1 LDWEYN
7 WQRYVY
13 GCLGTEEMRVLAL
26 TPSQKGYSPGQRGSI
41 ELWEKPLADY
51 GIIINYAPFETDK
64 LRQILHTSGNQ
75 MAKVSEM
82 LRSYVNRLGILRKLD
97 EYDAVF
103 IYREAALLGPAFLER
118 LVARKKPI
126 IYQLDDP
133 LYMPYKSPSNGYLS
147 YLKFF
152 GKVKE
157 IIKLSK
163 VVIANSSHIRDY
175 CLNFNKN
182 VWQVPSIVDTN
193 EFTYKPFDENL
204 KRVCIGWSGSPT
216 TLKNIKL
223 VESALQTIS
232 GKNIC
237 DIHFIGGTDFKLEN
251 VKYSS
256 QKWSGETEVE
266 DLRRMQ
272 IGLVPLPDNAWNKH
286 KFIMKTA
293 QYMALG
299 IVPVGTPMA
308 SNPEVIKHG
317 ENGFLAANDAEW
329 VEYISLLV
337 NDSNLR
343 TAMSVKCVK
352 EAHENY
358 NLEANIPKVLQAF
371 RSAVN

>member
-1 LDWEYN
+1 
-7 WQRYVY
+7 
-13 GCLGTEEMRVLAL
+13 MRVLAL

-41 ELWEKPLADY
+41 ELWEKPLEEN
-51 GIIINYAPFETDK
+51 GIFVDYAPFENDK
-64 LRQILHTSGNQ
+64 LRQILHTGGNQ
-75 MAKVSEM
+75 IGKISEM
-82 LRSYVNRLGILRKLD
+82 LRSYVQRLGLLKKLD

-103 IYREAALLGPAFLER
+103 VYREAALLGPAFLER

-133 LYMPYKSPSNGYLS
+133 LYLPYKSPSNGYLS

-157 IIKLSK
+157 IIKLSTS
-163 VVIANSSHIRDY
+163 VIANSSHIRDY
-175 CLNFNKN
+175 CLDFNKN

-193 EFTYKPFDENL
+193 QFTYKPFDENL

-223 VESALQTIS
+223 VEKALQKIS
-232 GKNIC
+232 SKDIC
-237 DIHFIGGTDFKLEN
+237 DIHFIGGTDFGLEN
-251 VKYSS
+251 VKYSGK
-256 QKWSGETEVE
+256 KWNGETEVE
-266 DLRRMQ
+266 DLRKMQ

-308 SNPEVIKHG
+308 SNPEVIRHG
-317 ENGFLAANDAEW
+317 ENGFLAANDPEW
-329 VEYISLLV
+329 VEYLTLLI
-337 NDSNLR
+337 NDSELR
-343 TAMSVKCVK
+343 NRMSVQCVK
-352 EAHENY
+352 DAHENY
-358 NLEANIPKVLQAF
+358 NLESNMPKVIEAF
-371 RSAVN
+371 RFAVK

>member
-1 LDWEYN
+1 
-7 WQRYVY
+7 
-13 GCLGTEEMRVLAL
+13 MKVLAL

-41 ELWEKPLADY
+41 ELWEKSLEAA
-51 GIIINYAPFETDK
+51 GIIIDYAPFETDK

-75 MAKVSEM
+75 ISKISEM
-82 LRSYVNRLGILRKLD
+82 LRSYVNRLGLLKQID
-97 EYDAVF
+97 DYDAVF
-103 IYREAALLGPAFLER
+103 VYREAALLGPAFLER

-133 LYMPYKSPSNGYLS
+133 LYLPYKSPSNGYLS

-157 IIKLSK
+157 IVKLSK

-175 CLNFNKN
+175 CLEFNRN

-193 EFTYKPFDENL
+193 QFTYKPFEKNIE
-204 KRVCIGWSGSPT
+204 RVCVGWSGSPT

-223 VESALQTIS
+223 VENALQTLS
-232 GKNIC
+232 AKDIC
-237 DIHFIGGTDFKLEN
+237 DIHFIGGTDFNLEN

-266 DLRRMQ
+266 DLRKMQ

-317 ENGFLAANDAEW
+317 ENGFLAANDREW
-329 VEYISLLV
+329 VEYVSLLV
-337 NDSNLR
+337 NDADLR
-343 TAMSVKCVK
+343 NNMSIKCVK
-352 EAHENY
+352 EACKHF
-358 NLEANIPKVLQAF
+358 NLEANMPKVLEAF
-371 RSAVN
+371 RFAIN

>member
-1 LDWEYN
+1 
-7 WQRYVY
+7 
-13 GCLGTEEMRVLAL
+13 MKVLAL

-41 ELWEKPLADY
+41 ELWEKSLEAA
-51 GIIINYAPFETDK
+51 GIAIDYAPFETDK
-64 LRQILHTSGNQ
+64 LRQILPTSGNRIS
-75 MAKVSEM
+75 KVSEM
-82 LRSYVNRLGILRKLD
+82 LRSYVSRLGLLKKLD
-97 EYDAVF
+97 GYDAVF
-103 IYREAALLGPAFLER
+103 VYREAALLGPAFLER

-133 LYMPYKSPSNGYLS
+133 LYLPYKSPSNGYLS

-175 CLNFNKN
+175 CLEFNKN

-193 EFTYKPFDENL
+193 QFTYKPFDEKI

-216 TLKNIKL
+216 TSKNIKL
-223 VESALQTIS
+223 VEKALQEIS
-232 GKNIC
+232 SKDIC
-237 DIHFIGGTDFKLEN
+237 NIHFIGGTDFGLEN

-266 DLRRMQ
+266 DLRKMQ

-317 ENGFLAANDAEW
+317 ENGFLAANDDEW
-329 VEYISLLV
+329 VEYLTILVRDGKMRNEMSLRAVRDAREKYSLEGNIS
-337 NDSNLR
+337 
-343 TAMSVKCVK
+343 KII
-352 EAHENY
+352 E
-358 NLEANIPKVLQAF
+358 AF
-371 RSAVN
+371 RSSVN